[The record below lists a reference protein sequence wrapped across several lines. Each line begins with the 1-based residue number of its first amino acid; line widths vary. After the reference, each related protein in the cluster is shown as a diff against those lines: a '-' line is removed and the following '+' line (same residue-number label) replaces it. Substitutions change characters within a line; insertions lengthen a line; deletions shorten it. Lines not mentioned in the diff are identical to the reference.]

1 MKIGFLFNHY
11 AAHQVL
17 HAAPIAF
24 ELSRRCPAAEVTV
37 VTVGAEIDAVV
48 RRLAERY
55 PGQRCALVRAAVPR
69 LVEWIDPLVRQ
80 VKFLRKDAVL
90 AANLQL
96 FAAQDVL
103 VVPER
108 SSLKLKSYKECRH
121 LRFVHTKH
129 GAGDRAQ
136 GFSEE
141 LRGFDLLLLPGAK
154 YRDRLLREGVVEADR
169 CRVVGYPKFE
179 LMGALS
185 DGCPAFAERRPTVL
199 YNPHFEQGLSSWR
212 AMGREVLE
220 FFRSSRDY
228 NLIFAP
234 HVVLYQ
240 RGLRHGARPLGRY
253 RNRPNML
260 MDTGSLASID
270 MTYTLAADIYLG
282 DVSSQIYEFL
292 WHPRPCIFLDAE
304 RVDGWAD
311 DPNYR
316 FWHTGQVLRDVADL
330 PEALARAGGLQDG
343 YREVQHRL
351 FAETFESG
359 AVAASI
365 RAADAVAEFY
375 GLTVAATDGGRLRE
389 AV

>member
-48 RRLAERY
+48 RRLADGY
-55 PGQRCALVRAAVPR
+55 AGHRCTLMRARVPR

-90 AANLQL
+90 AANLPL

-121 LRFVHTKH
+121 LRLVHTKH

-136 GFSEE
+136 GFSDE

-154 YRDRLLREGVVEADR
+154 YRDRLLREGVVEAGR

-185 DGCPAFAERRPTVL
+185 GGPPAFAERRPTVL
-199 YNPHFEQGLSSWR
+199 YNPHFERGLSSWQDL
-212 AMGREVLE
+212 GREVLE
-220 FFRSSRDY
+220 FFRASPDY

-240 RGLRHGARPLGRY
+240 RGLRHRARPLGRY

-260 MDTGSLASID
+260 IDTGSLASID
-270 MTYTLAADIYLG
+270 MTYALTADIYLG
-282 DVSSQIYEFL
+282 DVSSQVYEFL
-292 WHPRPCIFLDAE
+292 WRPRPCLFLDAHG
-304 RVDGWAD
+304 VDWQN

-316 FWHTGQVLRDVADL
+316 FWHTGQVLRDTADL
-330 PEALARAGGLQDG
+330 APALARASRLQHD
-343 YREVQHRL
+343 YAAAQRQL
-351 FAETFESG
+351 FAETFDAQ
-359 AVAASI
+359 AVPASI
-365 RAADAVAEFY
+365 RAADAIAEFY
-375 GLTVAATDGGRLRE
+375 GLPVTAGDLRR
-389 AV
+389 AGA